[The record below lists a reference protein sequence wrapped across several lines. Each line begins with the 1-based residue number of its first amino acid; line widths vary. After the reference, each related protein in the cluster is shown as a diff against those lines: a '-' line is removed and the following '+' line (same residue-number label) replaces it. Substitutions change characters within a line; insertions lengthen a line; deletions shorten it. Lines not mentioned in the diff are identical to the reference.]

1 MNDRQLFQA
10 LEKIIN
16 ENTVNRVKDK
26 TVIQDGDQYR
36 LFEKYIIKKVKSGF
50 QVVRIPDDK
59 TKLFTSMKYAVT
71 WATLDR
77 RNLIVEANRVLHL
90 DEILAGIEL
99 STKLLEK
106 YSKKTQNFIYLN
118 KLNENRLKKHNI
130 VKELDGYLIKA
141 KQWQLN
147 QFAQSSYK

>member
-1 MNDRQLFQA
+1 
-10 LEKIIN
+10 
-16 ENTVNRVKDK
+16 
-26 TVIQDGDQYR
+26 
-36 LFEKYIIKKVKSGF
+36 
-50 QVVRIPDDK
+50 
-59 TKLFTSMKYAVT
+59 MKYAVT

>member
-50 QVVRIPDDK
+50 QVVRISDDK